1 MGRAHVSSEMNNLGH
16 VSLQRPERRVP
27 GNRSSRVAMI
37 GFPIDELLSEKE
49 CYQYLK
55 RSLHSEGLFCPNGY
69 ELQSGP
75 AGRDGQRERQ

>member
-1 MGRAHVSSEMNNLGH
+1 
-16 VSLQRPERRVP
+16 
-27 GNRSSRVAMI
+27 MI